1 MVAAALFYSLLRA
14 LQLSVKCRP
23 SERRVSAGHAPDLK
37 MPQRPDQLGGGVQPG
52 GADQL
57 DQNTIELAAG
67 QASKMAVPAADAE
80 AANGQPTMT
89 SETLQAAA
97 GPPAAAAA

>member
-1 MVAAALFYSLLRA
+1 
-14 LQLSVKCRP
+14 
-23 SERRVSAGHAPDLK
+23 

-67 QASKMAVPAADAE
+67 QASEMAAPAAEAE

-89 SETLQAAA
+89 FGTLHATACRYNPHKA
-97 GPPAAAAA
+97 TI